1 MKKLFVCFV
10 LLITFIYFENIKAR
24 PISYQGGWTLMQKN
38 NFNKHS
44 IHLHYTPSIKYSLG
58 YKGEYWLN
66 KEWQFHGAQLNFL
79 LKRLN
84 KPKSQ
89 ANFYIKTGAGAA
101 FSDYKNFDGK
111 VEPLLF
117 SGISADWEDRRYF
130 ISYENRINYSNK
142 IVKSFLQKSRI
153 GITPYLGEYGDLHTW
168 FMLEV
173 DHMPNSI
180 NSIIYTP
187 MVRMFKGDYLAEAGI
202 TNYGDL
208 MFNFIKRF

>member
-1 MKKLFVCFV
+1 
-10 LLITFIYFENIKAR
+10 
-24 PISYQGGWTLMQKN
+24 MQKN
-38 NFNKHS
+38 NFINHS

-58 YKGEYWLN
+58 YRGEYWRN
-66 KEWQFHGAQLNFL
+66 KEWQFHGAQFNFL

-89 ANFYIKTGAGAA
+89 ANFYFKTGAGAA
-101 FSDYKNFDGK
+101 FSDYKNFDGR
-111 VEPLLF
+111 VEPLFF

-153 GITPYLGEYGDLHTW
+153 GITPYIGEYGDLHTW

-173 DHMPNSI
+173 EHMPSSI

-202 TNYGDL
+202 SNYGDL